1 MLDCCREARAKAVG
15 SGWECRVCGAC
26 GGTSTLW
33 DVLESPADLSTS
45 APAGQ
50 PDPRYHAPITAADIV
65 AALHT
70 FWAHAD
76 SVIALDELRV
86 GTGYG
91 KDADQRIDFWA
102 MQAIPSKR
110 FRRVAYEIK
119 VSRADFLNEL
129 KQPRKRARALLLS
142 NEFYFVTLPGIVK
155 AGELPPEAGLIETGE
170 RWRGN
175 LELTTKHPAP
185 WRDGY
190 PPTWQFLAAI
200 ARRAGLEQ
208 KQ

>member
-1 MLDCCREARAKAVG
+1 MRECFFCHSTDIK
-15 SGWECRVCGAC
+15 SGEGWWECRACGAC
-26 GGTSTLW
+26 GGSST
-33 DVLESPADLSTS
+33 PAN
-45 APAGQ
+45 Q
-50 PDPRYHAPITAADIV
+50 PDTRYHAPITAADIV
-65 AALHT
+65 AALHKQ
-70 FWAHAD
+70 WARFD
-76 SVIALDELRV
+76 NCIALAELRV

-102 MQAIPSKR
+102 MEAIPSKR

-155 AGELPPEAGLIETGE
+155 VGELPPEAGLIETGE

-175 LELTTKHPAP
+175 LELTTKHAAP

-190 PPTWQFLAAI
+190 PPTWQFLAAV
-200 ARRAGLEQ
+200 ARRTMREGAE
-208 KQ
+208 K

>member
-1 MLDCCREARAKAVG
+1 MPRRTCSSCG
-15 SGWECRVCGAC
+15 STDIRSGDGWWECRVCPAF
-26 GGTSTLW
+26 GGSNPAAST
-33 DVLESPADLSTS
+33 VTE
-45 APAGQ
+45 Q

-65 AALHT
+65 AALHQH
-70 FWAHAD
+70 WAHSD
-76 SVIALDELRV
+76 NCLALAELRV

-102 MQAIPSKR
+102 MEAIPSKR

-119 VSRADFLNEL
+119 VSRSDWLNEL
-129 KQPRKRARALLLS
+129 KRPRKRNRALLVS
-142 NEFYFVTLPGIVK
+142 NEFYFVTLPGIIK

-190 PPTWQFLAAI
+190 PPSWQFLAAV
-200 ARRAGLEQ
+200 ARRTMREGSE
-208 KQ
+208 K